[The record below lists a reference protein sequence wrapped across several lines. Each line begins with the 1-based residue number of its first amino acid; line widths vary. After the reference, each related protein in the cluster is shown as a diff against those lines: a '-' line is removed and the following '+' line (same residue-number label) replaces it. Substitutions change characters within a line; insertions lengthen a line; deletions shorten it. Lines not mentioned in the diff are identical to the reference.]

1 VQGQC
6 AVGIARS
13 RGRLIVLTMKW
24 RLIVD
29 APHAS
34 PEAAVAVDE
43 ALLTHVA
50 QQPALRLWVNA
61 PCVVLGRLEAHLAG
75 LSQALDAFAR
85 TRVPIVQRTSGGTAI
100 WHGPG
105 VFNVSVIVPEPMIPP
120 GVHQTFEALGKGMIR
135 GLGRLGL
142 EARFGRVPGTY
153 CDGPHNLVIG
163 GKKVAGLAQVR
174 RKRGALVHASVLVSA
189 DLQAMHERL
198 EEFYAAAGQPHT
210 FNRAGVTTLEDL
222 GHRAIGFDE
231 FVHALSSGYQPEG
244 DRLRQDHLS
253 ADEARWLR
261 EHQESFLLSKP
272 A

>member
-1 VQGQC
+1 MQGQC

-13 RGRLIVLTMKW
+13 RSWLIVLTMEW
-24 RLIVD
+24 RLLVD

-43 ALLTHVA
+43 ALLTLVA
-50 QQPALRLWVNA
+50 QPALHLWVNA

-85 TRVPIVQRTSGGTAI
+85 ARVPIVQRTSGGTAI

-105 VFNVSVIVPEPMIPP
+105 VFNVSVIVPASMMPS

-135 GLGRLGL
+135 GLGHLGL

-189 DLQAMHERL
+189 DLQEMHEHL
-198 EEFYAAAGQPHT
+198 EQFYAAAGNAQT
-210 FNRAGVTTLEDL
+210 FNRAGVATLEDL
-222 GHRAIGFDE
+222 GHRTIGFDE
-231 FVHALSSGYQPEG
+231 FVHALSSGYQAEG
-244 DRLRQDHLS
+244 GRLRPDRLS

-261 EHQESFLLSKP
+261 EHRERFLLSKP